1 MRKTKGMFIVFGLAL
16 VASLYFVVIARSEGP
31 SYLDKVLADFVTTI
45 FQESSYPFF
54 RMISELGD
62 KLVIGIVALLVL
74 LWMWLK
80 KRDYIGMA
88 VFVLAVALG
97 NEVSK

>member
-1 MRKTKGMFIVFGLAL
+1 M
-16 VASLYFVVIARSEGP
+16 
-31 SYLDKVLADFVTTI
+31 
-45 FQESSYPFF
+45 
-54 RMISELGD
+54 
-62 KLVIGIVALLVL
+62 IGIVALLVL

-97 NEVSK
+97 NEVSKWMKDLLAENDRC